1 MPIILIGFSLPRF
14 DLLTHHF
21 ASYMLSFKTGF
32 LFSNY
37 SICIYQAA
45 AISVGFHLAWSK
57 ALPLARTA
65 HAVRAN
71 LLANAATT
79 TL

>member
-1 MPIILIGFSLPRF
+1 LPPPRF

-21 ASYMLSFKTGF
+21 ASCMLSFKTD
-32 LFSNY
+32 SCVRVVE
-37 SICIYQAA
+37 IVRDTTQAV
-45 AISVGFHLAWSK
+45 AISVGFHLTWSK

-65 HAVRAN
+65 QAVRAN